1 MSNAFKDD
9 RWVKAK
15 HVEKDDEDEEW
26 DEEEHVNEVSEK
38 GAHVFG
44 PDRRVGPETESHNK
58 RFRGQN
64 DKGALI
70 GNSLSPP

>member
-1 MSNAFKDD
+1 VSNAFKDD

-15 HVEKDDEDEEW
+15 HVQEDDEEW
-26 DEEEHVNEVSEK
+26 DEEEHVNGVSEK
-38 GAHVFG
+38 GADVFG

-64 DKGALI
+64 DKGALT